1 MQSESKV
8 PGTPTFSQTLV
19 GVRNALLPFLFA
31 SVSSCTAT
39 TVIQPIDT
47 LKVRLQIAGESKGL
61 GGSSKSATSM
71 SGVIK
76 TMLAEEG
83 VRGFYKGIG
92 SALLRQFT
100 YGTIR
105 IGTYRY
111 LMEREQHQNKSA
123 VPFSKKFAFSL
134 ASGAIGSF
142 FGNPFDVVLVRFQ
155 ADSTLAP
162 ELRRNY
168 KGVGDAFARM
178 YQEEGIRSFWK
189 GYVISLLRAASMTSV
204 MLSTNDEVKERVNK
218 FRNVKKSD
226 TLTNLVSAALSGLAC
241 SFCSLPFDNIKTK
254 LQKMRADSTGK
265 MPYSGIVDAFSKT
278 FQREGI
284 TGFWA
289 GYSAFFMR
297 VAPHA
302 MIVLLLDE
310 FLHRNFTP
318 AKKH

>member
-1 MQSESKV
+1 
-8 PGTPTFSQTLV
+8 
-19 GVRNALLPFLFA
+19 
-31 SVSSCTAT
+31 
-39 TVIQPIDT
+39 
-47 LKVRLQIAGESKGL
+47 
-61 GGSSKSATSM
+61 M
-71 SGVIK
+71 SGTVK
-76 TMLAEEG
+76 TMLAEDG
-83 VRGFYKGIG
+83 IRGFYKGLG

-111 LMEREQHQNKSA
+111 LMENEQKKNQS
-123 VPFSKKFAFSL
+123 VPFSKKFAYSL

-168 KGVGDAFARM
+168 KGVLDAFGRM
-178 YQEEGIRSFWK
+178 YKEEGIRSFWK
-189 GYVISLLRAASMTSV
+189 GYIISLLRAASMTSV
-204 MLSTNDEVKERVNK
+204 MLSTNDEVKERINK

-226 TLTNLVSAALSGLAC
+226 TLTNLASAAVSGFAC

-265 MPYSGIVDAFSKT
+265 LPYSGIADAFGKT

-310 FLHRNFTP
+310 FLRSNFTP
-318 AKKH
+318 AKQH